1 MQLASLTQ
9 VTQDELVLPAREED
23 EEEVDIGVA
32 YATPDDANCRMKLGR
47 VRSGPV
53 RSGGD
58 KRKERG
64 LVGVQG

>member
-1 MQLASLTQ
+1 MATLTQ

-32 YATPDDANCRMKLGR
+32 YATLGDANCRMKLGR

-53 RSGGD
+53 RSGRD